1 MDGARSRGLEIDIL
15 TEAEGWAALPD
26 AETLVRRAVAAALT
40 EGAELEEDVTFEVS
54 VTLTDDAR
62 IRTINREWRDKNK
75 PTNVLSF
82 PAAEVPE
89 GVTPVPLGDIIVAF
103 ETVAAEARDEDK
115 SLADH
120 FTHLIVHG
128 TLHLVGYD
136 HEDEDEAEEMED
148 TERHILA
155 GLGIA
160 DPYAMPA
167 ES

>member
-1 MDGARSRGLEIDIL
+1 MDGARSPSLEIDIL
-15 TEAEGWAALPD
+15 VEADGWAALPD
-26 AETLVRRAVAAALT
+26 AEALVRRAVAAALA

-62 IRTINREWRDKNK
+62 IRRINKDWRDKDK

-82 PAAEVPE
+82 PAAEVPD

-103 ETVAAEARDEDK
+103 ETVAAEALDEDK
-115 SLADH
+115 ALADH

-128 TLHLVGYD
+128 TLHLVGFG
-136 HEDEDEAEEMED
+136 HEDEEEAEEMED

-155 GLGIA
+155 GLGIS
-160 DPYAMPA
+160 DPYALPA
-167 ES
+167 ET